1 MAVYQV
7 VEIGDPIL
15 KEVAKPIKNI
25 NERVHLLLDNLR
37 DTMREMNGCGLA
49 APQIGIPKRAIVVE
63 VEETLYEFLN
73 PEVVEGQGEVEDIEA
88 CLSIPGKRGLVKR
101 MEKIVITGQ
110 NRDGVDVRIEA
121 EGFLARAFQHE
132 IDHLDGILYVDRAE
146 WVESGREPDDDID
159 YQE

>member
-15 KEVAKPIKNI
+15 KEIAKPIKNI

-73 PEVVEGQGEVEDIEA
+73 PEIAEGQGEVSDIEA

-101 MEKIVITGQ
+101 MDKIVIKGQ
-110 NRDGVDVRIEA
+110 NRDGVDVSIEA

-146 WVESGREPDDDID
+146 WVESAREADEEID